1 MDMASV
7 DLFLNYILRSNVV
20 TWIVLIWLSL
30 YFVAT
35 FAILFARWSQLSSWI
50 AREHASLES
59 IMMGA
64 KKVRDDSILRRCS
77 SGSTPSEALFKVC
90 KNVAEKNTTIGLSWL
105 SVIAST
111 SPFIGLF
118 GTVVSILE
126 TFGGLGNASS
136 ASLSVIA
143 PAISEALIV
152 TAAGIFVAIPAYS
165 FHILLKRKAY
175 EVLSLVERQADV
187 LMANTKDH
195 VAKTEHD
202 QLG

>member
-1 MDMASV
+1 MASV

-30 YFVAT
+30 YFVTT

-64 KKVRDDSILRRCS
+64 KQVRDDSILRRCS
-77 SGSTPSEALFKVC
+77 SGASSKALFNVC

-175 EVLSLVERQADV
+175 EVLSLVQRQVDV

-195 VAKTEHD
+195 VAKSEHD

>member
-1 MDMASV
+1 MTSV

-20 TWIVLIWLSL
+20 TWAVLTWLSI
-30 YFVAT
+30 YFITT
-35 FAILFARWSQLSSWI
+35 FTILFSRWTQLSDWEK
-50 AREHASLES
+50 RERSSLES
-59 IMMGA
+59 IMMGS
-64 KKVRDDSILRRCS
+64 KNVRDDSILRRCTS
-77 SGSTPSEALFKVC
+77 SVSHSPDMLKVC
-90 KNVAEKNTTIGLSWL
+90 KNVAEKNATVGLSWL

-126 TFGGLGNASS
+126 TFGKLGSAAS
-136 ASLSVIA
+136 ASLGVIA

-175 EVLSLVERQADV
+175 EVLSLVERQAEIV
-187 LMANTKDH
+187 ASNAKAH
-195 VAKTEHD
+195 VSKSEHD